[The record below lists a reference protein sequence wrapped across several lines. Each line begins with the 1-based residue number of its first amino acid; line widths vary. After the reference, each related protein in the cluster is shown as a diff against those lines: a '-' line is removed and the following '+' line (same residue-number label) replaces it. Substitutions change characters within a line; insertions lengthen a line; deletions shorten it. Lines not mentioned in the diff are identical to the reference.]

1 MELNVQLILSI
12 MKWNFNCIMK
22 YKHQFLKFVKDDNVY
37 YKYYDA
43 FYILF
48 HTGLRISEFC
58 GLTINDIDLDN
69 RIINIDHQ
77 LQRTSKMEYIIDSTK
92 TKAGTRKIPMTED
105 VYETFRRI
113 LKERP
118 RDLPEK
124 MVDGYIHRR
133 PERRSGA

>member
-1 MELNVQLILSI
+1 MNGSSLMVGGESGAEAILPLSAFYKQLEAMIDS
-12 MKWNFNCIMK
+12 
-22 YKHQFLKFVKDDNVY
+22 KDDNVY

-124 MVDGYIHRR
+124 MVDG
-133 PERRSGA
+133 